1 MSTYIARRLLQMI
14 PLLLG
19 ISIVTYAVIR
29 AAPGDPAR
37 LLADPE
43 RVSAA
48 QMEAMREQLGLNDPL
63 PIQYLK
69 TMRGLL
75 SGDLRSFKT
84 HRPVLAM
91 IGERLPTTLTLTG
104 LSLLFGV
111 TVGLAIGIVQAL
123 RPYSRVD
130 DAGSLITLFGF
141 AVPDFWMALTLI
153 SIFAVRLGWLP
164 ASGIRPAQ
172 ASGWDPRDVA
182 PHLVLPTIVLSIGA
196 TAGIARYT
204 RSSMLEALGQDFV
217 RLARAKGLRE
227 RQVVV
232 RHALRNSLLPVI
244 TLLGFYLPFL
254 LGGAVVVETIFALP
268 GIGRLAFDSITSRDY
283 PVLLTVNMLAA
294 VTVLV
299 GNLFADVGYALADPR
314 IRYE

>member
-1 MSTYIARRLLQMI
+1 MTTFIIRRLLQMI
-14 PLLLG
+14 PLLFG

-37 LLADPE
+37 LLADPA
-43 RVSAA
+43 RVTAVQLAA
-48 QMEAMREQLGLNDPL
+48 EREQLGLNDPL

-75 SGDLRSFKT
+75 TGDLRSFKT
-84 HRPVLAM
+84 HRPVLSM
-91 IGERLPTTLTLTG
+91 IGERLPTTLTLTA
-104 LSLLFGV
+104 LALIFGV
-111 TVGLAIGIVQAL
+111 AAGLAIGIVQAL

-130 DAGSLITLFGF
+130 DAGALITLFGF
-141 AVPDFWMALTLI
+141 AVPDFWLALTLI

-164 ASGIRPAQ
+164 ASGIRPPQ
-172 ASGWDPRDVA
+172 VSGWNPREVA
-182 PHLVLPTIVLSIGA
+182 PYLVLPTFVLGVGSM
-196 TAGIARYT
+196 AGIARYT

-227 RQVVV
+227 SQVVV
-232 RHALRNSLLPVI
+232 RHALRNSLLPLI

-294 VTVLV
+294 VTVLI
-299 GNLFADVGYALADPR
+299 GNLFADIGYALADPR